1 MTKLEREIPN
11 LGLSIIDVLHN
22 KYKENIKVDETLYIE
37 AITKFEEKVEK
48 SLIETMN
55 RLNIQG
61 YTKSDRYSL
70 PYNNEIKIELYGES
84 YLNGCYEVFRVAR
97 KIMKEILEKNLYKV
111 RFYMFI
117 NVRDKGIM
125 GSVEYCFRY
134 HLPK

>member
-22 KYKENIKVDETLYIE
+22 KYKKNIKVDETLYIE
-37 AITKFEEKVEK
+37 AIIKFEEKVEK

-97 KIMKEILEKNLYKV
+97 KIMKEILEKDLYKV